1 MNAAFSSWQAFFN
14 MGGYA
19 FYVWLSVAATLI
31 SLTVLVVHTA
41 LQRRY
46 ILADVRRRQAREK
59 RIVQSNIE
67 AKKRQGAA
75 GEKSAV
81 SVKPDRSGETLL

>member
-1 MNAAFSSWQAFFN
+1 MNAAFSSWQAFFD

-31 SLTVLVVHTA
+31 SLIGLVVHT
-41 LQRRY
+41 LWQRRQ

-59 RIVQSNIE
+59 RIVQS
-67 AKKRQGAA
+67 KRQSAHEPQAA
-75 GEKSAV
+75 PRLKPDASGEK
-81 SVKPDRSGETLL
+81 LL

>member
-19 FYVWLSVAATLI
+19 FYVWLSVAVTLI
-31 SLTVLVVHTA
+31 SLIALVAHTFW
-41 LQRRY
+41 QRSH

-59 RIVQSNIE
+59 RIIQSNIE

-75 GEKSAV
+75 GEKPPA
-81 SVKPDRSGETLL
+81 SVKPDLSGEKSL

>member
-1 MNAAFSSWQAFFN
+1 MNAAFSSWQAFFD

-19 FYVWLSVAATLI
+19 FYVWLSVAVTLI
-31 SLTVLVVHTA
+31 SLVALVAHTA

-46 ILADVRRRQAREK
+46 ILADVSRRQAREK
-59 RIVQSNIE
+59 RIVQSNID

-75 GEKSAV
+75 GQISPAPVRPDQSGEKS
-81 SVKPDRSGETLL
+81 L

>member
-31 SLTVLVVHTA
+31 SLIALVAHTFW
-41 LQRRY
+41 QRRH

-59 RIVQSNIE
+59 RIIQSNIE

-75 GEKSAV
+75 GEKSPAP
-81 SVKPDRSGETLL
+81 VKPDLSGEKSL

>member
-1 MNAAFSSWQAFFN
+1 MNAAFSSWQAFFD

-31 SLTVLVVHTA
+31 SLIALVAHT
-41 LQRRY
+41 LVQRQQ

-59 RIVQSNIE
+59 RIVQS
-67 AKKRQGAA
+67 KRNPTNESPAA
-75 GEKSAV
+75 TKPAVPRLKPDASGEK
-81 SVKPDRSGETLL
+81 LL

>member
-1 MNAAFSSWQAFFN
+1 MNAAFSSWQAFFD

-31 SLTVLVVHTA
+31 SLIALVAHTFW
-41 LQRRY
+41 QRSH

-59 RIVQSNIE
+59 RIVQSNID
-67 AKKRQGAA
+67 AKNARALRGKKARCQ
-75 GEKSAV
+75 
-81 SVKPDRSGETLL
+81 

>member
-1 MNAAFSSWQAFFN
+1 MNAAFSSWQAFFD

-31 SLTVLVVHTA
+31 SLIALVVHTMV
-41 LQRRY
+41 QRRQ

-59 RIVQSNIE
+59 RIVQS
-67 AKKRQGAA
+67 KRNPTNESPAA
-75 GEKSAV
+75 TKPAVPRLKPDASGEK
-81 SVKPDRSGETLL
+81 LL

>member
-1 MNAAFSSWQAFFN
+1 MNAAFSNWQAFFN

-31 SLTVLVVHTA
+31 SLIALVAHTF
-41 LQRRY
+41 LQRRV

-59 RIVQSNIE
+59 RIVQSNIA

-75 GEKSAV
+75 GQKSPV
-81 SVKPDRSGETLL
+81 QVKPDPSRENLL

>member
-1 MNAAFSSWQAFFN
+1 MNAAFPSWQAFFD

-31 SLTVLVVHTA
+31 SLIVLVAHTF
-41 LQRRY
+41 LQRRT

-59 RIVQSNIE
+59 RIVQSNIA

-75 GEKSAV
+75 GQKSPAP
-81 SVKPDRSGETLL
+81 VKPTPSGENLL

>member
-1 MNAAFSSWQAFFN
+1 MNAAFSSWQAFFD

-31 SLTVLVVHTA
+31 SLIGLVAHTMV
-41 LQRRY
+41 QRRQ

-59 RIVQSNIE
+59 RIVQS
-67 AKKRQGAA
+67 KRNMTNEPPAA
-75 GEKSAV
+75 NKSAV
-81 SVKPDRSGETLL
+81 PRLKPDTSGEKLL